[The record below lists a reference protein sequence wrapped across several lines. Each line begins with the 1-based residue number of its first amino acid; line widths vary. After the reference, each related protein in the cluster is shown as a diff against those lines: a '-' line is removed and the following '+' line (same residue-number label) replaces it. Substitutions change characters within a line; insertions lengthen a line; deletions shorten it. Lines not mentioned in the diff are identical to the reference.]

1 MCKSASALAPEER
14 PVCRED
20 LGGLLRN
27 VRNELS
33 HSLILSLSHYLILS
47 FSHYLIITLTNS
59 HINSFKNS
67 LQYPPIAISKNNPSI
82 EKSIFYITK
91 DPIFYSFM
99 FW

>member
-33 HSLILSLSHYLILS
+33 HYLIIS
-47 FSHYLIITLTNS
+47 FSNYLIITLTNYLIITLTNY
-59 HINSFKNS
+59 HINSLKNS
-67 LQYPPIAISKNNPSI
+67 LQYPPIAVSKNDTSF

-91 DPIFYSFM
+91 DSVFYSFM